1 MLPIQSIWLIRV
13 SLIYLIF
20 GSSLGALLMV
30 NKAIVLDP
38 RIWNLLPFHYT
49 ILIWGFFIQLIMGTA
64 YWMFPKFLSERPRGA
79 TWQAWVIFYSYNLG
93 LILYFIAKFIIPLDP
108 LALLGKIL
116 IFFGLV
122 TFIKL
127 TWVRTISYT

>member
-20 GSSLGALLMV
+20 GSSLGAIIMV
-30 NKAIVLDP
+30 NKAIFLDP

-64 YWMFPKFLSERPRGA
+64 YWMFPKFLLERPRGA

-93 LILYFIAKFIIPLDP
+93 LILYFIAKFIIPFDP

-122 TFIKL
+122 IFIKL